1 MSKLIV
7 FRELPPGLNNN
18 EHQALVIR
26 TSYPVCAHRLSLLCA
41 LPTEHRVFS
50 VGTEHRVFSVGTE
63 HRVFSVGTGH
73 RVFSV
78 GTEHRVFSVGTE
90 HRVFSVGTEHRVFS
104 VGTEYRA
111 GARNLRP
118 YGRMR
123 PRKGKLAAVDAY

>member
-63 HRVFSVGTGH
+63 HRVFSVGT
-73 RVFSV
+73 
-78 GTEHRVFSVGTE
+78 
-90 HRVFSVGTEHRVFS
+90 
-104 VGTEYRA
+104 EYRA
-111 GARNLRP
+111 GARNLWP
-118 YGRMR
+118 YGRMQ